1 MAMLET
7 TGVENSRRRRR
18 RRHYH
23 PTPPPLKA
31 LAPDGLL
38 ATST

>member
-7 TGVENSRRRRR
+7 MGVENSRRRRR